1 MARNKL
7 ETTESPG
14 DSIVDSVRT
23 RAELRKLI
31 HDEEAG
37 ARKAQKKRFNA
48 LKARHAAI
56 NAEILASRWS
66 NSPSLF
72 NKLLF
77 KNLNNLKKRAENAEN
92 QSKETEEALKKLNEL
107 KKALVIH
114 LANVMGFELPAT
126 VTELDVEKYL
136 VKEKLLV
143 QSSLKELTEA
153 ESALKEI
160 TLERE
165 KKEREFQNLQESIGS
180 KVNADHLIAVNDFL
194 SQKQL
199 DKEKRHVSLVQKKKM
214 LAERAALEYRN
225 ALEEGIRKRETGL
238 LRSLLLESEVHSIR
252 KLILLV
258 KTIFEVIQSSFEEK
272 EITEI
277 PVYDTSKYGEIVN
290 FVPQKDFDV
299 VEQTWISEP
308 CAIANILYS
317 KKNRKNLYYISEP
330 FLNPSEEAVFR
341 CVNESLKVYL
351 LEQKI
356 DFNRM
361 SKELIIYNNFIKI
374 LNIYGIELDAKSQ
387 QKIWYHI
394 KRNYVG
400 YGKLDV
406 LLKDPMIEDISVVGS
421 NTPVYLYHRKYAN
434 IETNIIFEEE
444 ELNEVIM
451 KFVQLSGKSISTGY
465 PIMNARLPDGSRLE
479 ATLGREVTTHGG
491 TITIRKFREEPFTP
505 TDLIKTGTFGI
516 EIITYLWLAVENN
529 KSIIFVGETA
539 SGKTTTLNAIS
550 LFIPSES
557 KIVSIEDTREIT
569 LFHKNW
575 IPGVVREAFMG
586 QEAAS
591 IDMFELLRS
600 ALRQRPEYLIVGEVR
615 GKEAYTLFQAMSTGH
630 TTYSTMHAGSVQ
642 LAVNRLLN
650 EPINVPLMMLN
661 ALDIMMV
668 QVLRYVEG
676 KRVRRME
683 SISEFVGIDAATQ
696 NISIRELYKWNPVND
711 RMEQSG
717 TSKVLEDIM
726 YSRGWSR
733 ERLNK
738 ELENRKI
745 VLQYMVDND
754 IHDYRDVSL
763 IIRTYASD
771 PATVLN
777 SITEGKPLLDEKKWV

>member
-1 MARNKL
+1 MAD
-7 ETTESPG
+7 
-14 DSIVDSVRT
+14 DSIVDSVRA
-23 RAELRKLI
+23 RDELKKLI
-31 HDEEAG
+31 HDEKVG
-37 ARKAQKKRFNA
+37 ARKAQKKRFNS
-48 LKARHAAI
+48 LKAKHAVMD
-56 NAEILASRWS
+56 AEILASRWN

-72 NKLLF
+72 KKLLL
-77 KNLNNLKKRAENAEN
+77 KNLNNLKKRVEDAEN
-92 QSKETEEALKKLNEL
+92 QSREAEEASKKLGKLKKE
-107 KKALVIH
+107 LVIR
-114 LANVMGFELPAT
+114 LASVMGFEGPAT
-126 VTELDVEKYL
+126 VSEADVEKYL
-136 VKEKLLV
+136 VKKKLLV
-143 QSSLKELTEA
+143 QSSLKELNEA

-160 TLERE
+160 ILERE
-165 KKEREFQNLQESIGS
+165 KKEREFQSLQESIGS
-180 KVNADHLIAVNDFL
+180 KVNAENLIAVNDFL
-194 SQKQL
+194 FQKQQN
-199 DKEKRHVSLVQKKKM
+199 KEKRHTGLVQKKKL

-225 ALEEGIRKRETGL
+225 ALEEVIRKREEEL
-238 LRSLLLESEVHSIR
+238 LRPLLLESEDHSIK

-258 KTIFEVIQSSFEEK
+258 KTISEVMQSGFEEK

-290 FVPQKDFDV
+290 FMPQKDFEV

-308 CAIANILYS
+308 CALANILFS
-317 KKNRKNLYYISEP
+317 KKNRKNVYYISEP
-330 FLNPSEEAVFR
+330 ILNPSEEALLR

-356 DFNRM
+356 DFNHM

-406 LLKDPMIEDISVVGS
+406 LIKDPMIEDISVVGS
-421 NTPVYLYHRKYAN
+421 NTPVYLYHRKYTN

-444 ELNEVIM
+444 ELNEMIM
-451 KFVQLSGKSISTGY
+451 KFAQLGGKSISTGY

-505 TDLIKTGTFGI
+505 TDLIKTGTFST
-516 EIITYLWLAVENN
+516 EIIAYLWLAVDNN

-539 SGKTTTLNAIS
+539 SGKTTSLNAIS

-661 ALDIMMV
+661 ALNIMMV

-676 KRVRRME
+676 KRVRKME
-683 SISEFVGIDAATQ
+683 SLSEFIGIDATSGD
-696 NISIRELYKWNPVND
+696 ISIRELYKWNPVND
-711 RMEQSG
+711 RMERSG

-726 YSRGWSR
+726 NSRGWSR
-733 ERLNK
+733 ERLDS

-763 IIRTYASD
+763 VIRMYASD

-777 SITEGKPLLDEKKWV
+777 SITEGKPLLDEKKWA